1 MSAEAIFPV
10 DEERIRD
17 NRLRTL
23 TKAQNIWRSTA
34 MCDRKDKLE
43 FAKELHVE
51 ALFSLNQL
59 AKIVRLPVPTVAR
72 VLQKNSPGGRFQPE
86 ALSSLTY
93 IRKVV
98 LQGGK
103 IPMQLARTLVKEGTS
118 VTEISRMTGAPE
130 TSMYLFVKNT
140 K

>member
-10 DEERIRD
+10 DEEHIRD

-23 TKAQNIWRSTA
+23 TKAASVWRTTA
-34 MCDRKDKLE
+34 LCDRKEKLDL
-43 FAKELHVE
+43 AHELHKE
-51 ALFSLNQL
+51 GLFSLNQL
-59 AKIVRLPVPTVAR
+59 AKIVRLPVPTIAR
-72 VLQKNSPGGRFQPE
+72 AMKKNSPGGRFQPE

-93 IRKVV
+93 IRRVV
-98 LQGGK
+98 LEGNK
-103 IPMQLARTLVKEGTS
+103 IPMQLVRTLVKEGTS